1 MGDITAAVRH
11 YIDNVIRLS
20 QDDISASAKSREWF
34 LNRVITTIARRADD
48 GTSEPV
54 LYKPTTVYFGSYFK
68 GTKVSVVDEYDVI
81 LVVDTFGGTLSENG
95 VVLAHGYGVADPNP
109 LFLKKYY
116 KSDDSG
122 VSPDKLLNWLKGVV
136 EEVVESFGGTAPV
149 RNGQAVTARIET
161 QNIDIDLVP
170 AVTLRRDVDSKDFYA
185 IPRGDAAGGWISTS
199 PEDDKRHLVEVA
211 SGKKDF
217 RNVVR
222 VLKRIR
228 DCYNFKVPSFSI
240 ETDVINY
247 AESESTY
254 WTESVGLE
262 VRYALVHLAGAF
274 RSGSI
279 LDPFNSGKN
288 LIEGIASLDWYA
300 KRIDAIVEVLDQCKE
315 ISDQERV
322 KDLVYKAF
330 END

>member
-1 MGDITAAVRH
+1 MGDISAAVRH
-11 YIDNVIRLS
+11 YINNVIRLS

-54 LYKPTTVYFGSYFK
+54 LYKPMTVYFGSYFK
-68 GTKVSVVDEYDVI
+68 GTKVSVVDEYDVL
-81 LVVDTFGGTLSENG
+81 LVVDTHSGTLSENG
-95 VVLAHGYGVADPNP
+95 VVLAHGYGAADPNP
-109 LFLKKYY
+109 LFQKKYY

-122 VSPDKLLNWLKGVV
+122 VSPDKLLNWLKGAV

-149 RNGQAVTARIET
+149 RNGQAITARIEA

-170 AVTLRRDVDSKDFYA
+170 AVTLRRDLDGKDFYA
-185 IPRGDAAGGWISTS
+185 IPKGDATGGWISTS
-199 PEDDKRHLVEVA
+199 PEEDKERVA
-211 SGKKDF
+211 NVAKDRKDF

-240 ETDVINY
+240 ETDVVRY
-247 AESESTY
+247 AGSTN
-254 WTESVGLE
+254 WTEFVGLE
-262 VRYALVHLAGAF
+262 VRYALTHLARSF
-274 RSGSI
+274 RSGNI
-279 LDPFNSGKN
+279 QDPFDSSKN
-288 LIEGIASLDWYA
+288 LLEGVASLDWYA
-300 KRIDAIVEVLDQCKE
+300 QRIDAIVEVLDQCKE
-315 ISDQERV
+315 ISDQDRV
-322 KDLVYKAF
+322 QDLVHKAF